1 MCGDLARVVVK
12 MLNARRCAWPWRERI
27 VTMEDIR
34 DIMGRLAVDEDEV
47 TQWLKDRRQW
57 AAIMDALTED
67 GYVYL
72 DSRSAQQPY
81 GPLCRSCEREVR
93 PAELGRV
100 DVPGESD
107 CAQCGNPIPG
117 RWDVSIYVW

>member
-34 DIMGRLAVDEDEV
+34 DIMGRLAVDENEV

-57 AAIMDALTED
+57 VAIMDALTED
-67 GYVYL
+67 GRWARPNSGGPAWPG
-72 DSRSAQQPY
+72 SRTAPGARTRSRAA
-81 GPLCRSCEREVR
+81 GACRSTCGS
-93 PAELGRV
+93 PAR
-100 DVPGESD
+100 
-107 CAQCGNPIPG
+107 
-117 RWDVSIYVW
+117 